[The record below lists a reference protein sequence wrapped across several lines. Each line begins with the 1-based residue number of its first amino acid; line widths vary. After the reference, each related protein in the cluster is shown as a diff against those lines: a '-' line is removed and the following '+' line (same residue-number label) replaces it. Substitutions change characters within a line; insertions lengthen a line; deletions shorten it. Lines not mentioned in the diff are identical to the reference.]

1 MKKILLFVLIGFS
14 TLSFG
19 QILNGTAT
27 LSAANNMTV
36 DLTVDVPQNEV
47 TIVFTGTNNFWFGFG
62 FGGTQMFNRYSVI
75 TTGAGG
81 ISERKLGN
89 HNSGTT
95 LTSSLTSI
103 NTTVSGS
110 IRTVTIK
117 RPIAGMNSN
126 YFSFPTSPSSII
138 MIWAKGNGMNLSN
151 HGGGNRGSGMLTL
164 TNSCVASVNQLPSLN
179 ICTGDSTLFGSNYI
193 KTAGLYKDTLTGSAG
208 CDSIIEQNLTVSN
221 SGPFA
226 QTDISICS
234 GDSAMVFGSFVNQGG
249 LYFDT
254 IQGAIGCDS
263 ILSLQVN
270 ETLVNYSINYQL
282 GSGTI
287 TVDSAAA
294 TATYQWLENCDST
307 PVAMAGETN
316 NSLVNPTG
324 GTNSYA
330 VIVTINGCSDT
341 SDCIEYSFA
350 FGIDESNSILSSFYP
365 NPVEGK
371 LSFQLN
377 QSFQNLDLEIV
388 NMAGQTM
395 KKFNIQNGQL
405 SQEIDLSFLP
415 KGAYFLKLI
424 GDGKIDSQILLKN

>member
-1 MKKILLFVLIGFS
+1 MKKILLFALSIFS
-14 TLSFG
+14 TFSFS

-27 LSAANNMTV
+27 LSASNNMTV
-36 DLTVDVPQNEV
+36 DVTVDVAQNEV
-47 TIVFTGTNNFWFGFG
+47 TIVFTGTNNQWFGFG

-75 TTGAGG
+75 TTGAGA

-95 LTSSLTSI
+95 LISSLTSI

-126 YFSFPTSPSSII
+126 YFSFPTSPSSFI

-164 TNSCVASVNQLPSLN
+164 SNSCVASVNQLPSLN
-179 ICTGDSTLFGSNYI
+179 ICDGDSALFGSNYI
-193 KTAGLYKDTLTGSAG
+193 KTSGLYKDTLTGSAG

-226 QTDISICS
+226 QTAISICS
-234 GDSAMVFGSFVNQGG
+234 GDSAMVFGSFINQGG
-249 LYFDT
+249 LYLDT
-254 IQGAIGCDS
+254 LQGSLGCDS

-270 ETLVNYSINYQL
+270 ETTVNYSINYQL
-282 GSGTI
+282 GSGMI
-287 TVDSAAA
+287 AVDSAGA

-307 PVAMAGETN
+307 PVVIAGETN
-316 NSLVNPTG
+316 STLVNPTG
-324 GTNSYA
+324 GTDSYA

-341 SDCIEYSFA
+341 SDCIDYSFD
-350 FGIDESNSILSSFYP
+350 FGLDESNSFLSSFYP
-365 NPVEGK
+365 NPVEDK

-377 QSFQNLDLEIV
+377 QSFQKLDLEIV
-388 NMAGQTM
+388 NMVGQTM
-395 KKFNIQNGQL
+395 KKFNIQNGEL
-405 SQEIDLSFLP
+405 NQEIDLSFLP
-415 KGAYFLKLI
+415 KGAYFIKLK
-424 GDGKIDSQILLKN
+424 GDGKVDSEIILKN